1 MVRNKS
7 RIKAF
12 TLVELLV
19 VIGII
24 SVLIAILLPALQR
37 ARGAAKSVGCQS
49 NLHSIMQAV
58 FEYANDN
65 NGYLVP
71 ANWYDTAT
79 PGPYGGPGS
88 GWWECPP
95 SDAILLGKYTDGP
108 TCTNGFGQIS
118 ANSFWR
124 CPEKDWAPNTTNQ
137 APDST
142 CYSMDQDGA
151 AGPYVNETCPV
162 ITPLSTQ
169 GLGGTPNSP
178 TETGWEYDY
187 KLSSIRSSSRMLA
200 FVCST
205 SERFEPGGW
214 FFGDPGG
221 LNPGNWYY
229 TVTTSYYSHAIRHP
243 GNTTNVSFMDGHV
256 ETLTNTPQT
265 IAGYKGL
272 GLYSAFERGDF
283 VVSPNAQ

>member
-1 MVRNKS
+1 MHRKLPL
-7 RIKAF
+7 KAF

-24 SVLIAILLPALQR
+24 SVLVAILMPALQR
-37 ARGAAKSVGCQS
+37 ARAAAKSVGCQA
-49 NLHSIMQAV
+49 NLHSIMQAT
-58 FEYANDN
+58 FEYANDC

-71 ANWYDTAT
+71 ANWYDFAT

-88 GWWECPP
+88 GWWECTP

-108 TCTNGFGQIS
+108 TCTNGFGQIYS
-118 ANSFWR
+118 GHSIWI
-124 CPEKDWAPNTTNQ
+124 CPEKDWSPGNDA
-137 APDST
+137 T
-142 CYSMDQDGA
+142 CYSMDQDGQ
-151 AGPYVNETCPV
+151 AGPYANETCPV
-162 ITPLSTQ
+162 ITPLSSQ

-187 KLSSIRSSSRMLA
+187 KLSSIRSPSRMLA

-205 SERFEPGGW
+205 NERFEPGGW

-221 LNPGNWYY
+221 INPGGSPTWYY
-229 TVTTSYYSHAIRHP
+229 TVTTSYYSLAIRHP

-256 ETLTNTPQT
+256 ESLTNTPQT
-265 IAGYKGL
+265 IGIYKGL